1 MFSLNRVRPIKIGLA
16 IIPAAALAFGTLCAP
31 AVAATS
37 NTANVSVAVTA
48 GVQATIGVNYSSGT
62 NISCNVG
69 TSVSGYVACSN
80 TATLSGSFRSSK
92 SDTGGT
98 SVSITGATITGT
110 NSGTIP
116 PTAWQMTCTGGVTGS
131 PSFPGTAGT
140 LANGTAL
147 ASTAVNCQSWT
158 GEIIAN
164 YSLTVALSLD
174 SGQVPGDTY
183 SATNFTATATA
194 N

>member
-1 MFSLNRVRPIKIGLA
+1 MLHLNRVRLIKMGLA
-16 IIPAAALAFGTLCAP
+16 IIPAAALAFGSLSAP
-31 AVAATS
+31 ATAAS

-48 GVQATIGVNYSSGT
+48 GVQATIGVNYSSGS

-69 TSVSGYVACSN
+69 TSISGFVACSN

-92 SDTGGT
+92 NDTGGT
-98 SVSITGATITGT
+98 SVSITAATITGT
-110 NSGTIP
+110 NGGSIP
-116 PTAWQMTCTGGVTGS
+116 ATAWQMTCTGGTTGS
-131 PSFPGTAGT
+131 PTFAGTPGT
-140 LANGTAL
+140 LANNTAL

-164 YSLTVALSLD
+164 YSLTVALGLD
-174 SGQVPGDTY
+174 AAQVPGDAY
-183 SATNFTATATA
+183 NATNFTATATA